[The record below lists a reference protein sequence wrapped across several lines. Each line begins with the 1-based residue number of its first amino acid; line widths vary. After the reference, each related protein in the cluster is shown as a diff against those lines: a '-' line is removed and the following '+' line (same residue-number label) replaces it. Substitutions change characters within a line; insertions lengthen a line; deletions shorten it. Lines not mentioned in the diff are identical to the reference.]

1 MEEKNANSKTWLIV
15 GLILWTATVPLL
27 SGAAESPA
35 KAFWI
40 ILTWLLFPL
49 AYAFLNKDFKGIG
62 ITKENIRNAMW
73 GMLVVST
80 VYSVIRN
87 FLIMYVPS
95 SSKYIAASALTV
107 AELLKQGYFGSIAG
121 PFSKLFPIMFFITFL
136 AAISNELFYR
146 GFLFTRLKQ
155 FMDWK
160 TAVLVSALLFGVYH
174 YLNVGLS
181 GFIMGVVVSIVSGWL
196 MQRYN
201 NVAAPALFHFLQ
213 YIITILVFYY
223 FVL

>member
-1 MEEKNANSKTWLIV
+1 MTEIVKRDRNSGFILPAVIKNQWALDV
-15 GLILWTATVPLL
+15 GRGCP
-27 SGAAESPA
+27 G
-35 KAFWI
+35 KAFGI
-40 ILTWLLFPL
+40 IVAWLLFPL
-49 AYAFLNKDFKGIG
+49 GYAFLNKDFKGIG
-62 ITKENIRNAMW
+62 VTKEKIRNAIW

-87 FLIMYVPS
+87 LMIVFVPS
-95 SSKYIAASALTV
+95 SIEYIAASALTV

-121 PFSKLFPIMFFITFL
+121 EFSQLFPIMFFITFL

-155 FMDWK
+155 FVDWK
-160 TAVLVSALLFGVYH
+160 IAVLISALLFGVYH

-181 GFIMGVVVSIVSGWL
+181 GFIMGVVVSVVSGWL

-213 YIITILVFYY
+213 YIATILVFY
-223 FVL
+223 FFII